1 MKILER
7 LSAPWLAIEL
17 CLLIAM
23 MFSWFFSWV
32 FQIETNGTLLVFLE
46 KFYISGSIGNL
57 VAWRAHI
64 GLYVVT
70 VIIVGLEE
78 TNQ

>member
-1 MKILER
+1 MKILGR
-7 LSAPWLAIEL
+7 LSALWLVIEL
-17 CLLIAM
+17 SLLIIM
-23 MFSWFFSWV
+23 LFFGFFSWV
-32 FQIETNGTLLVFLE
+32 FQIETNGTFLVFLE

-78 TNQ
+78 TKP

>member
-7 LSAPWLAIEL
+7 LSVLWLVIEL
-17 CLLIAM
+17 SLLITM
-23 MFSWFFSWV
+23 LFLWFFLWV
-32 FQIETNGTLLVFLE
+32 FQIETNHTFFVFFE

-57 VAWRAHI
+57 LAWRAHI

-70 VIIVGLEE
+70 AIIAGLEE
-78 TNQ
+78 TKQ